1 MANLTVSFNFTPDPP
16 SLPWQRNLGQNWL
29 QLGSTLTHSQ
39 CDAGNIAFCNL
50 CCFRC
55 ASP

>member
-1 MANLTVSFNFTPDPP
+1 
-16 SLPWQRNLGQNWL
+16 
-29 QLGSTLTHSQ
+29 LTHSQ
-39 CDAGNIAFCNL
+39 CDAGNIAFCNF

>member
-1 MANLTVSFNFTPDPP
+1 LT
-16 SLPWQRNLGQNWL
+16 R
-29 QLGSTLTHSQ
+29 SQ
-39 CDAGNIAFCNL
+39 CDAGNITFCNF

>member
-1 MANLTVSFNFTPDPP
+1 
-16 SLPWQRNLGQNWL
+16 
-29 QLGSTLTHSQ
+29 LTHSQ
-39 CDAGNIAFCNL
+39 CDAGNITFCNF